1 MPGPQNWNSGNGPSF
16 SVSSSRNPGRLGV
29 AVGELAPVGLVDRA
43 RRRAD
48 RKAAGHVV
56 PPEQVG
62 AGEGRIAAL
71 ARLPDLLALDEP
83 VRLPPEPDLHQVA
96 EQPAVADD
104 AVLARQEPGRE
115 GRLHAARHRRR
126 DRLERA
132 HAAGRREPRETGRVG
147 AEVAGRQPDGQ
158 EDEGRA
164 HRSPW
169 RFARILPT
177 RRAAV
182 NADAACIVRRPK
194 RLTLRSLRA
203 QHRLHREAMSL
214 RRLMK
219 QVAGNHRA

>member
-1 MPGPQNWNSGNGPSF
+1 MPGPQNWNSGKGPELLREL
-16 SVSSSRNPGRLGV
+16 VPQSRRLGV

-48 RKAAGHVV
+48 LEAAGHVV

-62 AGEGRIAAL
+62 AGEGRIAPL
-71 ARLPDLLALDEP
+71 ARLPDLLAADEP
-83 VRLPPEPDLHQVA
+83 VRLTPEPDLHQVA

-104 AVLARQEPGRE
+104 AVLARQEPGHE

-132 HAAGRREPRETGRVG
+132 HAAGRREPRKTGRVG

-164 HRSPW
+164 HRFPW
-169 RFARILPT
+169 RFAHPPDSPSGRQCGRGLH
-177 RRAAV
+177 RAQAG
-182 NADAACIVRRPK
+182 AIDAA
-194 RLTLRSLRA
+194 LASGATSA
-203 QHRLHREAMSL
+203 AS
-214 RRLMK
+214 
-219 QVAGNHRA
+219 